1 MYEIKDLFDMQ
12 SNVGARLDAVLA
24 ERGCTKI
31 EFCQMAGISRPTL
44 DKILAGTITGR
55 TNYEKHISKVHRS
68 LNMSPDMLL
77 GHMQT
82 HRCQVRSLRN
92 MMHINEKDLAEFAGV
107 SVDRIREIEAGGEAN
122 LAELRDI
129 AAVLHTSVASVLEK
143 NIFPLQIEFWGHVGI
158 RPMLSDMFIW
168 YPITGDTR
176 ELIYQ
181 MIGEKF
187 LTVPCMNNRLL
198 MINME
203 NIAEIVLLEDACDEP
218 YFGNWDNEVDCGEAP
233 LEIL

>member
-1 MYEIKDLFDMQ
+1 
-12 SNVGARLDAVLA
+12 
-24 ERGCTKI
+24 
-31 EFCQMAGISRPTL
+31 
-44 DKILAGTITGR
+44 
-55 TNYEKHISKVHRS
+55 
-68 LNMSPDMLL
+68 
-77 GHMQT
+77 
-82 HRCQVRSLRN
+82 

-107 SVDRIREIEAGGEAN
+107 SVDRIREIEAEGEAN

-158 RPMLSDMFIW
+158 RPMSSDMFIW

-176 ELIYQ
+176 ELIHQ

-187 LTVPCMNNRLL
+187 LIVPCMNNRLL

-203 NIAEIVLLEDACDEP
+203 NIAEIVLLDDACDKP
-218 YFGNWDNEVDCGEAP
+218 RFGNWDNEVDCGEAP